1 MVLFGELLD
10 VEGSGTTGAG
20 FEHATS
26 GEHGDDTEHLCG
38 SVKLEDREQIG
49 VVVSEY
55 ITSDT
60 DSLLSSSHSLER
72 CLGSRNGIGERN
84 I

>member
-1 MVLFGELLD
+1 VVLFGELLD
-10 VEGSGTTGAG
+10 VQGSGATGTG

-26 GEHGDDTEHLCG
+26 GEHRDDTEHLCG
-38 SVKLEDREQIG
+38 SVKLEDGEEIS

-55 ITSDT
+55 VTSDT
-60 DSLLSSSHSLER
+60 DSLLTNSHSLER
-72 CLGSRNGIGERN
+72 CLGSSNGIGESN